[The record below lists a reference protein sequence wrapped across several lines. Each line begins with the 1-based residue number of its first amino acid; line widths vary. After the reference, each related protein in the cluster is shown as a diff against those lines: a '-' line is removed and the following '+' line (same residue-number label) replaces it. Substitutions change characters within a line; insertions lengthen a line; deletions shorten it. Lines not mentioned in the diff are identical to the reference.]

1 MERLTD
7 AGRAAALLRDGRV
20 VAFPTDTVYGLGA
33 ATQAGARRI
42 YELKGR
48 ADSKPLVLMAADP
61 VSFGDRI
68 RVSPVALRYMSRFW
82 PGPLTLVL
90 PSRDGTV
97 GVRVPD
103 HPLALQLLRASGPL
117 WTTSANRSG
126 RPDAMTADE
135 VEAALPDV
143 DAVLDGGRAPGGTPS
158 TVLDLTGPRPA
169 ILREGA
175 IPLSD
180 LAL

>member
-7 AGRAAALLRDGRV
+7 AARAAQILREGGV
-20 VAFPTDTVYGLGA
+20 VAFPTDTVYGLA
-33 ATQAGARRI
+33 AVTADAVRRL

-48 ADSKPLVLMAADP
+48 DERKPLVLMAADAET
-61 VSFGDRI
+61 VRQRA
-68 RVSPVALRYMSRFW
+68 RVGPLALRYMTRFW

-90 PSRDGTV
+90 AAGEGTV
-97 GVRVPD
+97 GVRVPA
-103 HPLALQLLRASGPL
+103 HELALELLRAGGPA

-126 RPDAMTADE
+126 FPETTTADE
-135 VEAALPDV
+135 VIAELPGV

-158 TVLDLTGPRPA
+158 TVLDLTGPRPVV
-169 ILREGA
+169 LREGA
-175 IPLSD
+175 IPISE

>member
-7 AGRAAALLRDGRV
+7 ARRAAEVLREGKV
-20 VAFPTDTVYGLGA
+20 VAFPTDTVYGLAA
-33 ATQAGARRI
+33 ATEAAVRRI

-48 ADSKPLVLMAADP
+48 DAGKPLVLMAAG
-61 VSFGDRI
+61 SQ
-68 RVSPVALRYMSRFW
+68 ALEGLVQIGPIAMRYMRRFW

-90 PSRDGTV
+90 RSAEGTT

-103 HPLALQLLRASGPL
+103 HPLALELLRASGPL

-126 RPDAMTADE
+126 RAEALTADE
-135 VEAALPDV
+135 VAAELPEV

-158 TVLDLTGPRPA
+158 TVLDLSGPRPA
-169 ILREGA
+169 VLREGA
-175 IPLSD
+175 IPLSE
-180 LAL
+180 LAI

>member
-7 AGRAAALLRDGRV
+7 VGRAAELLRAGKV
-20 VAFPTDTVYGLGA
+20 VAFPTDTVYGLAA
-33 ATQAGARRI
+33 ATGPAVRRV

-48 ADSKPLVLMAADP
+48 DAGKPLVLMGADP
-61 VSFGDRI
+61 ESFGDRI
-68 RVSPVALRYMSRFW
+68 RVGPAALRYMRRFW

-90 PSRDGTV
+90 PSGEGTV

-103 HPLALQLLRASGPL
+103 HPLTLQLLRAAGPL

-126 RPDAMTADE
+126 RPEALTADD
-135 VEAALPDV
+135 VAAELPEV

-158 TVLDLTGPRPA
+158 TVLDLSGPRPRV
-169 ILREGA
+169 LREGA

-180 LAL
+180 LAI